1 MGSGDPTPSRSWLG
15 NRNFLARLWR
25 AAASSDWSLPFC
37 ERGES
42 PLSHIPPKTRAANG
56 VRCHQFLARSANR
69 RLHKVARKH
78 GNAGLQTGSAP
89 RSGAKPHIATGEEAR
104 GRLGTPTSGRHSLP
118 EAGGVAYRHTPGWFP
133 SRRCPHP
140 RRWRSRA
147 RPRFRSVSIAPLAP
161 LCGAVPTGGR
171 PSSPGGG
178 SLACASLRLVAW
190 APCAMFSVRVA
201 PSATRRAL
209 PRLRNAG

>member
-1 MGSGDPTPSRSWLG
+1 M
-15 NRNFLARLWR
+15 
-25 AAASSDWSLPFC
+25 
-37 ERGES
+37 
-42 PLSHIPPKTRAANG
+42 
-56 VRCHQFLARSANR
+56 
-69 RLHKVARKH
+69 ARKH

-161 LCGAVPTGGR
+161 LCGAVPGPTGRTAQRSAQFSRWG
-171 PSSPGGG
+171 
-178 SLACASLRLVAW
+178 L
-190 APCAMFSVRVA
+190 PCLRVA
-201 PSATRRAL
+201 PPGGMGAMRHVQRPRGAFCDSASAPEVEKCGLADPHEGLASEGTPTFGRHPGDDEPGGFAVVWFPPSSVAGPKQKLRAG
-209 PRLRNAG
+209 PIRPNGPPSS